1 MDKCEKVN
9 DFAEPWFCNLSLI
22 VFTCK
27 KELIIYYALVIVLD
41 VKLCDGAIYLQGLG
55 GLVTRMLRL
64 QGFFKNLRILKDS
77 PWGRKRHKCIFPR

>member
-22 VFTCK
+22 VFICK

-55 GLVTRMLRL
+55 GLVTRMFRL
-64 QGFFKNLRILKDS
+64 QGFFKNLSILKEFTM
-77 PWGRKRHKCIFPR
+77 GKKET